1 MAPRLLI
8 TIRSGPSGVLGRVRL
23 AGRTEGG
30 RGVPLGRP
38 RRYDAYALMYV
49 LAGCGRYRDASQD
62 VALSAGD
69 LVSVVPGHPHWYGPV
84 DGQTWDELFVVFEG
98 PVFELAAASGLID
111 VTRPVRR
118 IAPGPLWAHRLDSF
132 RTRRVPRTPAGRDR
146 EACELLALLADL
158 HAGADPEPD
167 GRGDWFTR
175 SQELLE
181 ADLGEPLALPG
192 VAAAVGI
199 PYETWR
205 RHFRYRAGVSPAR
218 YRRLHRL
225 SAAAALLSDTA
236 LTTREIAATLGFS
249 DEHHLARQFRAATG
263 RSPRQHRN
271 ATG

>member
-1 MAPRLLI
+1 MMVTTRP
-8 TIRSGPSGVLGRVRL
+8 GPAGVLGGVRL
-23 AGRTEGG
+23 AGRAEDW

-49 LAGCGRYRDASQD
+49 LAGSGRYRDAVHD
-62 VALSAGD
+62 VALAAGD

-84 DGQTWDELFVVFEG
+84 GGRTWDELFVVFEG
-98 PVFELAAASGLID
+98 PVFELAAASGLLD

-118 IAPGPLWAHRLDSF
+118 VAPGPLWAHRLDSF
-132 RTRRVPRTPAGRDR
+132 RTRRAPRTAAGRDR
-146 EACELLALLADL
+146 EACELLALLAEL
-158 HAGADPEPD
+158 HAGSAPEV
-167 GRGDWFTR
+167 GGGDWFTR

-181 ADLGEPLALPG
+181 SDLGEPVSLPG
-192 VAAAVGI
+192 VAAAVGM

-205 RHFRYRAGVSPAR
+205 RHFRDRAGVSPAR

-225 SAAAALLSDTA
+225 DAAAALLSDTA

-249 DEHHLARQFRAATG
+249 DEHHLARQFRTATG
-263 RSPRQHRN
+263 RSPRQYRS